1 MERISGLLSLSC
13 SSCLFFPKVECGY
26 QVFLE
31 CETVDAE
38 IFYTTDGSYPAD
50 CNTGL
55 LVSARWLVPLTL
67 ILENMF
73 VLGFQWYEDCINKIA

>member
-1 MERISGLLSLSC
+1 LARAFDGKKFRLATSELFFF
-13 SSCLFFPKVECGY
+13 FFPKVECGY

-50 CNTGL
+50 CNTEL
-55 LVSARWLVPLTL
+55 LVSARWIVPSP
-67 ILENMF
+67 
-73 VLGFQWYEDCINKIA
+73 

>member
-1 MERISGLLSLSC
+1 LARAFDGKKFRLAT
-13 SSCLFFPKVECGY
+13 SSCFPFSKVECGY

-50 CNTGL
+50 CNTEL
-55 LVSARWLVPLTL
+55 LVSAR
-67 ILENMF
+67 
-73 VLGFQWYEDCINKIA
+73 